1 MGFTPRPA
9 SGHTRPHDATIM
21 YHQNIQCKVGVTGTG
36 ADATFVMKN
45 RIKKIMYYPRPA
57 HVKTCPRARAPRSPG
72 RSRSPRVPRAP
83 ATVAHPSR
91 WRLRELE
98 IDFLEI

>member
-36 ADATFVMKN
+36 ADATFVMKI
-45 RIKKIMYYPRPA
+45 RIKKLCIIRAPCAREDVSPR
-57 HVKTCPRARAPRSPG
+57 PRSPVTRPVAVAPRPPRPGNG
-72 RSRSPRVPRAP
+72 R
-83 ATVAHPSR
+83 AHP
-91 WRLRELE
+91 
-98 IDFLEI
+98 